1 MPCEYCSHC
10 RTTLRFSLVVG
21 TGVALCATILAEVAE
36 AYHLTTAK
44 LLDGKRTQPIALSR
58 HVAMYLARELTS
70 LTFPEIAEVMH
81 RDHSSVQHGCKKIKK
96 MLKERPIFAYELSAL
111 RARIMLVG
119 SDSKPSGPVDGA
131 PAPLATLSR

>member
-1 MPCEYCSHC
+1 MPCEYCQHC
-10 RTTLRFSLVVG
+10 RATLRYSSVVG

-44 LLDGKRTQPIALSR
+44 LLDDQRARPLVLAR

-111 RARIMLVG
+111 RARIMVVG
-119 SDSKPSGPVDGA
+119 SDSVDGA

>member
-1 MPCEYCSHC
+1 MPCEYCQHC
-10 RTTLRFSLVVG
+10 RATLRYSSVVG

-44 LLDGKRTQPIALSR
+44 LLDGKRTQPIALAR

-111 RARIMLVG
+111 RARIMVVG
-119 SDSKPSGPVDGA
+119 SDSVDGA